1 MRPRFRLGWVL
12 TPVLLLVLVVQTTA
26 PPALADDLQ
35 AMLEEA
41 QRQLQEVQRRQQE
54 VRNALA
60 DVVYQAELAQAQLQ
74 VVETELI
81 QANNHL
87 AVVTAELEATTAELE
102 QIEADLARAQAEYE
116 AKEAVLGARIRA
128 IRENGRVNYVEV
140 LLGATSFRDFTG
152 RLEVLSMVLQKDR
165 ELFESIKADKLALE
179 EKQREVADRK
189 NRLTQLVAEAESY
202 RETVLAKRAEQEQVS
217 RSLEESRRR
226 LEAQLDEYDR
236 YTEELAQ
243 RVAEIVRQMNR
254 QAGKFAPIPPVSPVI
269 ITDAFGM
276 RDHPIL
282 GGRRMH
288 YGTDLAAYYGQPVYA
303 CEDGVVISA
312 GWDDVYGY
320 LVIID
325 HGGGITSWYAHNS
338 RILVSVNQTVAQGQ
352 QIAEAGST
360 GWSTGPHVH
369 WEIHVDGERRD
380 PMSFIQ

>member
-1 MRPRFRLGWVL
+1 MRPRFRLSWVL
-12 TPVLLLVLVVQTTA
+12 TPVLLLTLAVQTTA

-35 AMLEEA
+35 AMLEQA
-41 QRQLQEVQRRQQE
+41 QRELQEVQRRQQE

-60 DVVYQAELAQAQLQ
+60 DVAYQAELAEAQLK

-87 AVVTAELEATTAELE
+87 AVVTSELEATTAELE
-102 QIEADLARAQAEYE
+102 QIEADLAQAQAEYE

-128 IRENGRVNYVEV
+128 IRENGRVNYLEV

-179 EKQREVADRK
+179 EKQRQVADRK
-189 NRLTQLVAEAESY
+189 SRLTQLVAEAESY
-202 RETVLAKRAEQEQVS
+202 RDTVAAKRAEQEQVS
-217 RSLEESRRR
+217 RSLQESRRA

-254 QAGKFAPIPPVSPVI
+254 QGGKFAPIVPVSPVI
-269 ITDAFGM
+269 ITDSFGM

-338 RILVSVNQTVAQGQ
+338 SILVSVNQTVTQGQ
-352 QIAEAGST
+352 QIAAAGST

-369 WEIHVDGERRD
+369 WEIHVDGERKD